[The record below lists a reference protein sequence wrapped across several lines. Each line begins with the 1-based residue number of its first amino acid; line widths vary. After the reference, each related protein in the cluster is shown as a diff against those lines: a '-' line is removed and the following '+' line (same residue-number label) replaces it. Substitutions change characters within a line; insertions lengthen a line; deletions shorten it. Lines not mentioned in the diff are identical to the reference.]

1 MAKAPIMPVFTDAL
15 IGDTTHLSTEQ
26 FGAYV
31 LILLATWRN
40 NGRALPDDD
49 ARMARLCRAGVQ
61 RWRAKLRPA
70 LVEFFDISDGLW
82 HQHRLE
88 KEWARV
94 TSLIAKRRASAAAG
108 GRATAARNAATEGA
122 RKDNLEDSEELF
134 DRPESLNAARAKEKK
149 STEVNPEGGRYA
161 PLGDNLA
168 VQPEWDTPKTRMPAR
183 LADRHRDGECDAVPS
198 QAPASDYRGVDCENQ
213 GHGAPLAG
221 GGQPETVDLS
231 RRGNDVRLA
240 PAGSASGPSTR
251 FDALRGCEPC
261 PRTGQSPALK
271 AKKPPVV
278 KFQLLPKKQA
288 RFLWAYRE
296 DLAWGYLEA
305 TQLDANNQPVDPVAF
320 QRAID
325 GVGKLIKLKRWQDPH
340 AAAISRWKR
349 QQGIAA

>member
-61 RWRAKLRPA
+61 RWRSKLRPS

-88 KEWARV
+88 KEWERV
-94 TSLIAKRRASAAAG
+94 AGLIAKRRASASAG
-108 GRATAARNAATEGA
+108 GRATAARNAATDGA

-149 STEVNPEGGRYA
+149 SCNVNPEGGRCA

-198 QAPASDYRGVDCENQ
+198 QAPASDYRLGPGEAATGGRVAAPFLPPNQ
-213 GHGAPLAG
+213 RDLDPEGQNHDNPRQEPGMGSSHAVSPGLAASRTALGAVAML
-221 GGQPETVDLS
+221 
-231 RRGNDVRLA
+231 
-240 PAGSASGPSTR
+240 GP
-251 FDALRGCEPC
+251 GPC
-261 PRTGQSPALK
+261 PRTGKSPALK
-271 AKKPPVV
+271 AKIRD
-278 KFQLLPKKQA
+278 QLVSKCA
-288 RFLWAYRE
+288 RFLVNRKRPAEVAAYWAAMLG
-296 DLAWGYLEA
+296 DDAAEA
-305 TQLDANNQPVDPVAF
+305 QRMLDATDGRMR
-320 QRAID
+320 RAGWD
-325 GVGKLIKLKRWQDPH
+325 DMRQ
-340 AAAISRWKR
+340 WKA
-349 QQGIAA
+349 QHGIAA